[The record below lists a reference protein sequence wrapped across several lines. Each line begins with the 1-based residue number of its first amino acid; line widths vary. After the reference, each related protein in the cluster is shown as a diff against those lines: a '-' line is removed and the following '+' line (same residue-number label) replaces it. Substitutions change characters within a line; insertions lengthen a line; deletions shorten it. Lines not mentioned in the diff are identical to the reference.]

1 MTTYTLDALAQR
13 TFKHLQE
20 VVRIDSASDERSE
33 SIPSTQGQVELANML
48 SEFFATNGATV
59 ESDRHSNV
67 IATFAGRG
75 ELVDASPIA
84 LMVHLDTARGTH
96 PVDALNVV
104 PNWDGSRIPYPAN
117 DAIQVTTET
126 YPWLERMLGL
136 SVVHGPGDAPFGL
149 DDKLGMAH
157 LMTVAT
163 MAAEAPMDHVP
174 FVLICRPDEEIGRHA
189 ALEDLAKMLAERG
202 IRHGYTIDGLDPYE
216 VNLENFNASVVR
228 VDFPTRP
235 FAYTG
240 AGLRAHIGGVNT
252 HGATAKAE
260 QHRTALRFTAEV
272 LARVSDTSITIAD
285 YSADELR
292 DCDARVV
299 FTTPSRADHD
309 ALNNALN
316 GIIGPH
322 VVRGAS
328 LTTEDVAEVS
338 VVDASA
344 QDGALWVRSFM
355 ESDAGFPLLA
365 EDSEGREGYSH
376 PFMLAPSDSGHSVTV
391 RVRDFD
397 MSGLEAREAHITT
410 QAAERTSEA
419 TRQYVN
425 MGPEIEKESCLKEW
439 ALAAGELVDVES
451 EIRPIRGGT
460 GVDPLLEEG
469 VYVANLGTGYF
480 APESEKELTCLEW
493 MGGHAAWIFQLLTIA
508 E

>member
-1 MTTYTLDALAQR
+1 MYNSEILAQR
-13 TFKHLQE
+13 TFKHLQD
-20 VVRIDSASDERSE
+20 VVRIESASDETSE
-33 SIPSTQGQVELANML
+33 SIPSTQGQVELAKML
-48 SEFFATNGATV
+48 AEFFGSYGGKV

-75 ELVDASPIA
+75 ALAGASPIA

-96 PVDALNVV
+96 AVDSLHVV

-117 DAIQVTTET
+117 EAIQVTTEN

-163 MAAEAPMDHVP
+163 MAAEAQVDHVP
-174 FVLICRPDEEIGRHA
+174 FILICRPDEEIGRHA

-216 VNLENFNASVVR
+216 VNLENFNASVVS
-228 VDFPTRP
+228 VDFPK
-235 FAYTG
+235 
-240 AGLRAHIGGVNT
+240 RAHRYVGPGLSARIGGVNT
-252 HGATAKAE
+252 HGATAKTE
-260 QHRTALRFTAEV
+260 QHRTATRFTAEV
-272 LARVSDTSITIAD
+272 LALLADSDVLVAD

-292 DCDARVV
+292 DCDASVV
-299 FTTPSRADHD
+299 FTTPSEDDRQALLK
-309 ALNNALN
+309 ALNEVV
-316 GIIGPH
+316 GPH

-328 LTTEDVAEVS
+328 LLTEPVSNVAME
-338 VVDASA
+338 DASS
-344 QDGALWVRSFM
+344 QDGALWIGSFIN
-355 ESDAGFPLLA
+355 SGPGFPLLA
-365 EDSEGREGYSH
+365 EDSDGREGYSH
-376 PFMLAPSDSGHSVTV
+376 PFMLARSEAGHSVTI

-397 MSGLEAREAHITT
+397 MSGLETREAL
-410 QAAERTSEA
+410 

-425 MGPEIEKESCLKEW
+425 MGPEIAKERCLEEW
-439 ALAAGELVDVES
+439 ALAAGKAVAVES

-460 GVDPLLEEG
+460 GVDPLLDEG

-493 MGGHAAWIFQLLTIA
+493 MGGHAAWIFQLLQVA
-508 E
+508 H